1 MSVTVVI
8 LFSASYNSAPTCRIP
23 FREFELSVLLFEKSD
38 GIATLTF
45 NRPEKRNALSLE
57 LRTLFQ
63 EAIHD
68 IRDDPDIGVVIL
80 TGVGKAFTAGMDLKE
95 MGDPDFREDPN
106 IKDPAML
113 LRSLKQPVIAAVNG
127 LAVTGGL
134 EISVSCDLILATPE
148 TQFADTHAQVG
159 IVPAWGLSQRL
170 SRTIGIFRAKEL
182 SLTGNYMSA
191 QQAYEWGLV
200 NRVVAA
206 EELMPTAISLARDML
221 SCVPAAMFQYKRMID
236 GGYDLPLKEAME
248 FELEMSR
255 QHQSPS
261 ANDVAKRRKT
271 VQNRGKDQSD

>member
-1 MSVTVVI
+1 MQGYTLGSTK
-8 LFSASYNSAPTCRIP
+8 
-23 FREFELSVLLFEKSD
+23 LSVLLFEKND

-95 MGDPDFREDPN
+95 MADPDFKEDRN
-106 IKDPAML
+106 IMDPAKL
-113 LRSLKQPVIAAVNG
+113 VRSLKQPVIAAVNG
-127 LAVTGGL
+127 LAVTGGI
-134 EISVSCDLILATPE
+134 EISVSCDIILATTE

-182 SLTGNYMSA
+182 SLTGNYISA
-191 QQAYEWGLV
+191 QQAYDWGLV
-200 NRVVAA
+200 NRVVSS
-206 EELMPTAISLARDML
+206 EELMPTAISLAKDML

-236 GGYDLPLKEAME
+236 GGYDLTLEEGME

-261 ANDVAKRRKT
+261 ADHVAKRRSH